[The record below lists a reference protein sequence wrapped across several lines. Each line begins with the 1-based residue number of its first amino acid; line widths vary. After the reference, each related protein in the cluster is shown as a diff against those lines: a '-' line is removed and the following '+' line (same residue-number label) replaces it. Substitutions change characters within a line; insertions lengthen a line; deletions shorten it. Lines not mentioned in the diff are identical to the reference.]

1 MTTDIRATKKKLEL
15 IKKIYEHIE
24 QNDVKNARDLRTEMK
39 CDSRLIGF
47 LFKNN
52 LIKKENGKLVIGRNS
67 TPSIALARTY
77 QSYIEV
83 ENAKSRSMKKAKNA
97 PKVIAPTRRTISIFW
112 GLWKI
117 SW

>member
-47 LFKNN
+47 LFKNY
-52 LIKKENGKLVIGRNS
+52 LIKKEYG
-67 TPSIALARTY
+67 
-77 QSYIEV
+77 
-83 ENAKSRSMKKAKNA
+83 
-97 PKVIAPTRRTISIFW
+97 
-112 GLWKI
+112 
-117 SW
+117 

>member
-1 MTTDIRATKKKLEL
+1 MTTDVKATKKKLEL
-15 IKKIYEHIE
+15 IKRIYEHIE
-24 QNDVKNARDLRTEMK
+24 QNDVKTAKDLRVEMK

-52 LIKKENGKLVIGRNS
+52 LIKKENDKIVIGRNS

-83 ENAKSRSMKKAKNA
+83 ENAKIRSVRKVRVAKNA
-97 PKVIAPTRRTISIFW
+97 TSPKKTLSILW

>member
-1 MTTDIRATKKKLEL
+1 MTTDVKATKKKLEL

-24 QNDVKNARDLRTEMK
+24 QNDVKTAKDLRIQIK
-39 CDSRLIGF
+39 CDSRLVSF
-47 LFKNN
+47 LFRNK
-52 LIKKENGKLVIGRNS
+52 LIKKENDKIVIGRNS

-83 ENAKSRSMKKAKNA
+83 ENAKIRSVRKVRVAKNA
-97 PKVIAPTRRTISIFW
+97 TSPKKTLSILW